1 MYASS
6 DGREGTSL
14 SQQGVDTGCRSV
26 ENRLNYVSY
35 NSVYRSESQS
45 EYRLRRL
52 TRSLALW
59 YGRGRHLLY
68 SSPSGPMAHADIL
81 PRLIALRDEIRRHD
95 YLYYVKDRP
104 EISDSQY
111 DHLFQE
117 LVELER
123 AHPELVSPDSPSQ
136 RVGTPP
142 LTELVKVP
150 HEQPMLSLD
159 SIVDRSEVQAFDQ
172 RMKREL
178 EAPSIEYSVEPKFD
192 GLSVELMYDHG
203 IFTRGATRGDG
214 TTGEDVTVNLRTI
227 RSLPLQL
234 HTQSGLSD
242 HLVVRG
248 EVYMRLDDFQALNRR
263 VTERGGDAFANPR
276 NAASGSLRQLDSTI
290 TATRPLVMTCY
301 EIMAQSEPVPPTHW
315 DELERLSHWGLPV
328 PLPEHRR
335 LCASI
340 DEVIDFHRETESIRD
355 QLPYEIDGVVV
366 KVNRRDWQDRLGMKS
381 RSPRWAIAYKFT
393 PRKEITIVQDIA
405 VSVGRTGTL
414 TPVALLK
421 PVEVGGV
428 TISRA
433 TLHNADEV
441 ARKDIRIG
449 DTIKVERAGDV
460 IPAVAERVPIPGEQ
474 RTAPFSMPDYCP
486 VCGSSVGREGAYFYC
501 TGQLVCGAQL
511 KGAIEHFASKH
522 ALNIEGLGKK
532 TVAQLVEKGLVRSLA
547 DLYRLTNAE
556 LLQLEG
562 FADRSAT
569 LLLESIAGSKTVSLD
584 RFLMGLGIRQVGQH
598 IAKVLAREFG
608 SLEEIISAD
617 RERFQQIRE
626 IGPEISE
633 SLVVYWSEP
642 RNRGVIAQLQESG
655 VQIAPGMA
663 TGDRKKFLLAGKTF
677 IFTGE
682 LDHFTRDGAQQAVE
696 AAGARVS
703 SSVSKKTS
711 YLVVGRD
718 PGSKLA
724 RARRLGVTILT
735 EQDFAAL
742 IEKDENG
749 LS

>member
-1 MYASS
+1 
-6 DGREGTSL
+6 
-14 SQQGVDTGCRSV
+14 
-26 ENRLNYVSY
+26 
-35 NSVYRSESQS
+35 
-45 EYRLRRL
+45 
-52 TRSLALW
+52 
-59 YGRGRHLLY
+59 
-68 SSPSGPMAHADIL
+68 MAHGDIL
-81 PRLIALRDEIRRHD
+81 ARLIALRDEIRRHD

-111 DHLFQE
+111 DRLFRE
-117 LVELER
+117 LVELEQV
-123 AHPELVSPDSPSQ
+123 HPELVTPDSPSQ
-136 RVGTPP
+136 RVGAPP
-142 LTELVKVP
+142 LQELVKVP

-159 SIVDRSEVQAFDQ
+159 SIVDQSEVQAFDQ
-172 RMKREL
+172 RMRRAL
-178 EAPSIEYSVEPKFD
+178 ETPSVEYSAEPKFD

-234 HTQSGLSD
+234 HAQSGIPD

-263 VTERGGDAFANPR
+263 MTERGDDTFANPR

-290 TATRPLVMTCY
+290 TATRPLVVTCY
-301 EIMAQSEPVPPTHW
+301 EIMAVSRPAPPTHW
-315 DELERLSHWGLPV
+315 DELETLTQWGLPV
-328 PLPEHRR
+328 PVLRR
-335 LCASI
+335 LCVSI
-340 DEVIDFHRETESIRD
+340 DEVMAFHRETESMRD
-355 QLPYEIDGVVV
+355 QLSYEIDGVVV
-366 KVNRRDWQDRLGMKS
+366 KVNRRDWQGRLGMKS
-381 RSPRWAIAYKFT
+381 RSPRWAIAYKFK
-393 PRKEITIVQDIA
+393 PRKEITIVQDIV

-449 DTIKVERAGDV
+449 DTVKIERAGDV
-460 IPAVAERVPIPGEQ
+460 IPAIAERVPVHGEQ
-474 RTAPFSMPDYCP
+474 RGSPFCMPNHCP
-486 VCGSSVGREGAYFYC
+486 VCGSSVGREGAYYYC

-511 KGAIEHFASKH
+511 KGAIEHFASKQ

-532 TVAQLVEKGLVRSLA
+532 TVAQLVDERLVRSLA
-547 DLYRLTNAE
+547 DLYRLTTAD
-556 LLQLEG
+556 LVALEG

-569 LLLESIAGSKTVSLD
+569 LLVESIAGSKTVSLD

-608 SLEEIISAD
+608 SLEEIMSAD

-642 RNRGVIAQLQESG
+642 HNREVIAQLKESG

-663 TGDRKKFLLAGKTF
+663 TGDRRKSSLAGKTF
-677 IFTGE
+677 VFTGG
-682 LDHFTRDGAQQAVE
+682 LDHFTRENAQQAVE
-696 AAGARVS
+696 TTGARVS
-703 SSVSKKTS
+703 SSVSNKTT

-718 PGSKLA
+718 PGSKLDQA
-724 RARRLGVTILT
+724 RTLGVTVLT
-735 EQDFAAL
+735 EQEFAAL
-742 IEKDENG
+742 IGEDEKG

>member
-1 MYASS
+1 
-6 DGREGTSL
+6 
-14 SQQGVDTGCRSV
+14 
-26 ENRLNYVSY
+26 
-35 NSVYRSESQS
+35 
-45 EYRLRRL
+45 
-52 TRSLALW
+52 
-59 YGRGRHLLY
+59 
-68 SSPSGPMAHADIL
+68 MAHTDIL
-81 PRLIALRDEIRRHD
+81 AKLIALRDEIRRHD

-111 DHLFQE
+111 DQLFRD
-117 LVELER
+117 LLELEQ
-123 AHPELVSPDSPSQ
+123 AHPELVTTDSPSQ
-136 RVGTPP
+136 RVGAPP
-142 LTELVKVP
+142 LQELVKVP

-159 SIVDRSEVQAFDQ
+159 SIVEEREVQAFDQ

-178 EAPSIEYSVEPKFD
+178 EAQSIEYSAEPKFD
-192 GLSVELMYDHG
+192 GLSVELTYNHG
-203 IFTRGATRGDG
+203 VFTRGATRGDG
-214 TTGEDVTVNLRTI
+214 TIGEDVTVNLRTI

-234 HTQSGLSD
+234 HAQFNLPD

-263 VTERGGDAFANPR
+263 ITEQSGDAFANPR

-290 TATRPLVMTCY
+290 TATRPLVVTCY
-301 EIMAQSEPVPPTHW
+301 EIMAVSGTVPPTHW
-315 DELERLSHWGLPV
+315 DELETLAQWSLPV
-328 PLPEHRR
+328 PTHRR
-335 LCASI
+335 LCTSI
-340 DEVIDFHRETESIRD
+340 DEVMAFHRETESMRD

-366 KVNRRDWQDRLGMKS
+366 KVNRRDWQSRLGMKS

-393 PRKEITIVQDIA
+393 PRKEITVVQDIV

-449 DTIKVERAGDV
+449 DTVKVERAGDV
-460 IPAVAERVPIPGEQ
+460 IPAIAERVPVSGE
-474 RTAPFSMPDYCP
+474 RRNASFRMPDHCP
-486 VCGSSVGREGAYFYC
+486 ICGSAVGREGAYVYC

-532 TVAQLVEKGLVRSLA
+532 TVAMLVEQKLVRSLA
-547 DLYRLTNAE
+547 DLYRLTKDD
-556 LLQLEG
+556 LIKLDG

-569 LLLESIAGSKTVSLD
+569 LLLESIAGSKLVSLD

-608 SLEEIISAD
+608 SLDEIMSAD
-617 RERFQQIRE
+617 RERLQQIRE

-633 SLVVYWSEP
+633 SLEVYWSEP
-642 RNRGVIAQLQESG
+642 RNREIIAQLQELGLQVALGLGS
-655 VQIAPGMA
+655 A
-663 TGDRKKFLLAGKTF
+663 DRRKSPLAGKTF
-677 IFTGE
+677 VFTGG
-682 LDHFTRDGAQQAVE
+682 LDRFTRDDAQQAVE
-696 AAGARVS
+696 TVGGRVA

-711 YLVVGRD
+711 YVVVGRD
-718 PGSKLA
+718 PGSKLDQA
-724 RARRLGVTILT
+724 RALGVTILT
-735 EQDFAAL
+735 EQEFASL
-742 IEKDENG
+742 IGKEEKEI
-749 LS
+749 S

>member
-1 MYASS
+1 
-6 DGREGTSL
+6 
-14 SQQGVDTGCRSV
+14 
-26 ENRLNYVSY
+26 
-35 NSVYRSESQS
+35 
-45 EYRLRRL
+45 
-52 TRSLALW
+52 
-59 YGRGRHLLY
+59 
-68 SSPSGPMAHADIL
+68 MAHADIL
-81 PRLIALRDEIRRHD
+81 ARLIALRDEIRRHD

-104 EISDSQY
+104 AISDFQY
-111 DHLFQE
+111 DCLFRE
-117 LVELER
+117 LVELEQ
-123 AHPELVSPDSPSQ
+123 AHLELVTPDSPSQ
-136 RVGTPP
+136 RVGAPP
-142 LTELVKVP
+142 LEELVKVP

-159 SIVDRSEVQAFDQ
+159 SIVDQSEVQAFDQ

-178 EAPSIEYSVEPKFD
+178 ETPSVEYSAEPKFD

-234 HTQSGLSD
+234 HAQSGLPD

-263 VTERGGDAFANPR
+263 ITERGDDAFANPR
-276 NAASGSLRQLDSTI
+276 NAAAGSLRQLDSTI
-290 TATRPLVMTCY
+290 TAGRPLVVTCY
-301 EIMAQSEPVPPTHW
+301 EIMAASTPVPPTHW
-315 DELERLSHWGLPV
+315 GELETLVQWGLPAPV
-328 PLPEHRR
+328 LRQR
-335 LCASI
+335 CASI
-340 DEVIDFHRETESIRD
+340 DEVITFHRETESMRD

-366 KVNRRDWQDRLGMKS
+366 KVNRRDWQGRLGMKS
-381 RSPRWAIAYKFT
+381 RSPRWAIAYKFA
-393 PRKEITIVQDIA
+393 PRKEITIVQDIV

-449 DTIKVERAGDV
+449 DTVKVERAGDV
-460 IPAVAERVPIPGEQ
+460 IPAIAERVPVPGEQ
-474 RTAPFSMPDYCP
+474 RSAPFCMPDHCP
-486 VCGSSVGREGAYFYC
+486 VCGSSVGREGAFFYC

-532 TVAQLVEKGLVRSLA
+532 TVAQLVDEGLVRSLA
-547 DLYRLTNAE
+547 DLYRLTNAD
-556 LLQLEG
+556 LVRLEG

-608 SLEEIISAD
+608 SLEEIMSAD
-617 RERFQQIRE
+617 REQFQQIRE

-642 RNRGVIAQLQESG
+642 RNREVIAQLQESG
-655 VQIAPGMA
+655 VQVAPGMA
-663 TGDRKKFLLAGKTF
+663 TGDRRKSPLAGKTF
-677 IFTGE
+677 VFTGG
-682 LDHFTRDGAQQAVE
+682 LDRFTRDGAQQAVE

-718 PGSKLA
+718 PGSKLDQA
-724 RARRLGVTILT
+724 RTQGVTILT
-735 EQDFAAL
+735 EQEFAAL
-742 IEKDENG
+742 IGEDEKG